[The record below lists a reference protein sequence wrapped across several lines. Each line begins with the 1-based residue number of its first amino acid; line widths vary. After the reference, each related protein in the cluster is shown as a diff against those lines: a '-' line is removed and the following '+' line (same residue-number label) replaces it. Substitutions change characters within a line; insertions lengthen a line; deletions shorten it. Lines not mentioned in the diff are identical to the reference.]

1 MRDEGTS
8 ATLVPVPLRCLIVD
22 DSSALLAA
30 ASALLERE
38 GIDVVGVA
46 STVAEGA
53 RLASELRPDVTL
65 VDIDLGGES
74 GFDLVRQI
82 AADGDGPR
90 LDVILISTHAE
101 RDFADLIQ
109 ASPALGFLP
118 KSDLSAKAIREL
130 LSGPRET

>member
-1 MRDEGTS
+1 MHDARTS
-8 ATLVPVPLRCLIVD
+8 ATLVRVPLRCLIVD

-38 GIDVVGVA
+38 GIEVVGVA

-53 RLASELRPDVTL
+53 RLAEELHPDVTL

-82 AADGDGPR
+82 ADGNGPG
-90 LDVILISTHAE
+90 LAVILISTHAE
-101 RDFADLIQ
+101 RDFADLIE

-118 KSDLSAKAIREL
+118 KSDLSAKAIREM
-130 LSGPRET
+130 LSEPRGT